1 VNDRRALPGALAGV
15 VGFGCAVAAI
25 SAHNTVLLVL
35 AAVFTVVGVV
45 LVLTAPDVPLSYRA
59 RRRRRVEAVRLRTET
74 DQMAARAARFEA
86 DAIAARAELADAMS
100 GGRASPSAPDSAS
113 GPDDAE
119 PVRPTNGASFS
130 PIHDPASGLFN
141 QAFFEASLDKRIS
154 ASRRGLRPLSLA
166 LVEVRCRLGQDDES
180 AADPREVG
188 ELIGATLRDADT
200 LARTGE
206 GLFELLLEDTPENG
220 AIWTLERV
228 RRRVTEEIEH
238 ATVRAGVTCY
248 PAHAFT
254 PDQML
259 QQATDALETA
269 REWQQDRTEV
279 TTADPED

>member
-1 VNDRRALPGALAGV
+1 MGLA
-15 VGFGCAVAAI
+15 CAVAAI

-35 AAVFTVVGVV
+35 AAVFTVVSVV

-59 RRRRRVEAVRLRTET
+59 RRRRWAEAVRLRNEAN
-74 DQMAARAARFEA
+74 QMAARAARFEA
-86 DAIAARAELADAMS
+86 DAIAARAELAEATAGS
-100 GGRASPSAPDSAS
+100 AASPVEDGA
-113 GPDDAE
+113 GPDD
-119 PVRPTNGASFS
+119 VQKQPTNGATLS
-130 PIHDPASGLFN
+130 PIHDPVSGLFN
-141 QAFFEASLDKRIS
+141 QAFFEASLEKRIS

-166 LVEVRCRLGQDDES
+166 LVEVRCRLGQDGES
-180 AADPREVG
+180 AADPRAAG

-238 ATVRAGVTCY
+238 ATVRAGVSCY

-254 PDQML
+254 PEQMVR
-259 QQATDALETA
+259 QATDALEAA